1 VKPAG
6 LSAGLLSGR
15 GGQHF
20 FQKAQEVFIL
30 KTVGAYEAKTH
41 LLRLLDRV
49 RKGEC
54 IVITRHGT
62 AIAVLR
68 PLENAEKGD
77 PAEVI
82 AEILKFREQHTLDG
96 LTVRELIEE
105 GRR

>member
-1 VKPAG
+1 M
-6 LSAGLLSGR
+6 
-15 GGQHF
+15 
-20 FQKAQEVFIL
+20 

-41 LLRLLDRV
+41 LPRLLDRV
-49 RKGEC
+49 RKGER

-62 AIAVLR
+62 AVAVLQ
-68 PLENAEKGD
+68 PLEHGEKGD